1 MATYTVQRGD
11 SLQAIAKKFYGDS
24 SLYQQLA
31 EYNGLKNANALDVGQ
46 KLDIPDRADLENG
59 ANAWHN
65 YGDGKI
71 WWRLTKQGVEIKGK
85 GLIKEDKYTKRAA
98 DIWRKYEPMI
108 TAASKKYGAP
118 IPAIIATISTESSGN
133 PKAYRYEPLF
143 YTRYIKD
150 QKEWKESPYHD
161 YPRRIAASYGLVQ
174 IMYTTAY
181 NSAGFRGKP
190 EDLYDPAANINA
202 GVAYI
207 ASAYQVKQ
215 HGWDPPKIA
224 CAYNAG
230 SVRATKANDW
240 GMYHH
245 PDHLERWIPAY
256 NGAIEVT
263 GAAGVMP
270 KTPEPA
276 APKPTTPP
284 ASKPTPSPAPATTP
298 EKPTTP
304 PASKPTPSPVVSAS
318 VTMRL
323 LFSSAQGQAW
333 KPMMVDIFKHDGAE
347 LGDPISFRITAV
359 KPFQNGYS
367 FEVPN
372 IAKGTYDLVFADAA
386 SGSVITDFAEVEFE
400 TNPTV
405 VDVGSLRGMSRDIV
419 SPDAPRATLRLRF
432 PKTGQ
437 RWKPVIIDLISTRAM
452 QSDEPLSV
460 TSDVAPPEHQGVYLL
475 DIPNVPFDTYNVDV
489 TEADTLL
496 LLQEIAGIEV
506 NQPVVTLD
514 LGTGKIAQPD
524 TPTSLWERLQA
535 WWKTLWQ

>member
-46 KLDIPDRADLENG
+46 KLNIPDRADLENG
-59 ANAWHN
+59 ASAWHN

-108 TAASKKYGAP
+108 TTASKKYGVP

-202 GVAYI
+202 GAAYI

-263 GAAGVMP
+263 GAAGAI
-270 KTPEPA
+270 PETSVSVT
-276 APKPTTPP
+276 PKPTTPS
-284 ASKPTPSPAPATTP
+284 APAPTP

-304 PASKPTPSPVVSAS
+304 PASKPTSPPVVSAN

-333 KPMMVDIFKHDGAE
+333 KPMLVDMFKHNGAE
-347 LGDPISFRITAV
+347 LGDPISFRIAAV

-367 FEVPN
+367 FEIPN
-372 IAKGTYDLVFADAA
+372 IAKGTYDLVLTDAA
-386 SGSVITDFAEVEFE
+386 SGSVMTDFAEVEIE

-405 VDVGSLRGMSRDIV
+405 IDVGSQRGMSRDIV

-437 RWKPVIIDLISTRAM
+437 RWKPVIVDLISTQAS
-452 QSDEPLSV
+452 QESEPLTV
-460 TSDVAPPEHQGVYLL
+460 TSDVAPPEQQDAYLL
-475 DIPNVPFDTYNVDV
+475 DIPNVLFGSYAVDV

-506 NQPVVTLD
+506 NRPVVTLD
-514 LGTGKIAQPD
+514 LASGKIVQPEI
-524 TPTSLWERLQA
+524 PKNLWERLHA
-535 WWKTLWQ
+535 WWNTLWQV

>member
-24 SLYQQLA
+24 TLYKQLA
-31 EYNGLKNANALDVGQ
+31 EYNGLKNANMLEVGQ

-59 ANAWHN
+59 ASAWRH

-71 WWRLTKQGVEIKGK
+71 WWRVTKQGIEIKGK
-85 GLIKEDKYTKRAA
+85 GLLKEDKYTKRAA

-108 TAASKKYGAP
+108 TKASEKYGVP

-143 YTRYIKD
+143 YKRYIKD
-150 QKEWKESPYHD
+150 QKEWKGSPYHN

-181 NSAGFRGKP
+181 NAAGFRGKP
-190 EDLYDPAANINA
+190 EDLYDPALNINA
-202 GVAYI
+202 GAAYI

-240 GMYHH
+240 GMHHH
-245 PDHLERWIPAY
+245 PGHLERWIPAY
-256 NGAIEVT
+256 NGAIEATGSAGILPETSEPVT
-263 GAAGVMP
+263 
-270 KTPEPA
+270 
-276 APKPTTPP
+276 PKPTTPP
-284 ASKPTPSPAPATTP
+284 TPKPTPD
-298 EKPTTP
+298 
-304 PASKPTPSPVVSAS
+304 KPTPPPAAS
-318 VTMRL
+318 TNITMRL
-323 LFSSAQGQAW
+323 LFSSTQGQAW
-333 KPMMVDIFKHDGAE
+333 KPMLVDMFKHEGAQ
-347 LGDPISFRITAV
+347 LGDPVSFRIAAI

-367 FEVPN
+367 FDVPN
-372 IAKGTYDLVFADAA
+372 VAKGTYDLVFADAA
-386 SGSVITDFAEVEFE
+386 SGAVIADFAEVEFE

-405 VDVGSLRGMSRDIV
+405 VDVGSQRGMSRDIV

-432 PKTGQ
+432 PKTEQ
-437 RWKPVIIDLISTRAM
+437 RWKPVIIDLLSTQAT
-452 QSDEPLSV
+452 QESEPLTV
-460 TSDVAPPEHQGVYLL
+460 TSDVAPPEEQDAYLL
-475 DIPNVPFDTYNVDV
+475 DIPNMPFDTYNLDV

-514 LGTGKIAQPD
+514 LSTGKIAQPD
-524 TPTSLWERLQA
+524 APTSLWERLYA